1 MAEPTLLL
9 AFFGAFFAVT
19 NPFGNI
25 ALFIAYTREL
35 RTGVQRASAVLLT
48 IFLIAFLTIF
58 YFVGDDILKFF
69 GITIPAFQIAG
80 GIIIFGIGLSMIS
93 GFHSETLKKEF
104 KVAKSDGK
112 ETLEEDFQE
121 AESFIPKILVPLG
134 VPIYAGPGAL
144 SVVIVYGNKAI
155 LAGDSVFL
163 GGILVIFAGCLII
176 CGVNL
181 LASPIK
187 RIIGEQ
193 GLEILVRIMGLFLAA
208 IAVVIFLEGLTA
220 VSTVFHMA

>member
-1 MAEPTLLL
+1 MAETTILL
-9 AFFGAFFAVT
+9 AFFGALFAVT
-19 NPFGNI
+19 NPPGNI

-35 RTGVQRASAVLLT
+35 RTGVQRASAVLLS
-48 IFLIAFLTIF
+48 IFLIAFLTVF
-58 YFVGDDILKFF
+58 YFIGNDILMFF

-93 GFHSETLKKEF
+93 GFHSDTLKKEF
-104 KVAKSDGK
+104 KVAKTDGT
-112 ETLEEDFQE
+112 ETLQEDFIE
-121 AESFIPKILVPLG
+121 AESNIPKILVPLG
-134 VPIYAGPGAL
+134 IPIYAGPGAL

-155 LAGDSVFL
+155 LAGGSVFL
-163 GGILVIFAGCLII
+163 GGILVIFAACMVI
-176 CGVNL
+176 CCVNL

-187 RIIGEQ
+187 RIIGDQ
-193 GLEILVRIMGLFLAA
+193 GLEILVRVMGLFLAA